1 MTTVPWNQDTIVIG
15 GTNNPSVTGTMFYT
29 NAANGAAGSFTAQP
43 AWTTPAITLAYG
55 ANMLSVTGTNSV
67 GAAASDSITITRA
80 MPPAPVVTIT
90 NTVTTVPWNQDT
102 IVIGGT
108 NNPSVTGTMFYTNA
122 ANGAAGSFT
131 AQPAWTTPAI
141 TLAYG
146 ANVLSVTGTNS
157 VGAAASDS
165 ITITR
170 AMPPAPLSPSRTR
183 RHPCRGPRPRLSSA
197 APTTQY
203 VTGTM
208 FYTNAANGAAGSFT
222 AQPAWTTP
230 AITLAYGANVLSVTG
245 TNSVGAAASDS
256 ITITR
261 AMPPAPVVTI
271 TNTATAV
278 PWTQATIVIG
288 GTNNQYV
295 TGTMFYTNAANGAA
309 GSFTAQPAWTTPAIT
324 LAYGANV
331 LSVTGTNSV
340 GAAASD
346 SITITRAM
354 PPAPVVTIT
363 NTVTTVPGQSTIIG
377 GTNNAYVTGT
387 MFYTNA
393 ANGAAG
399 SFTAQPAWTTPA
411 ITLAYGANVLSV
423 TGTNSVGA
431 AASASITITRPAP
444 VVTITNTVTTVP
456 WDQDTIVIGGTNNP
470 SVTGTM
476 FYTNAANGAAGS
488 FTAQPAWTTPA
499 ITLAYG
505 NNPVTVTGTN
515 SVGLV
520 ASASITITRPAPSTV
535 YVAPGGSNVWPYGSW
550 ANAATTIQA
559 AVSAVAT
566 GGTVWVSNGLYS
578 AGATVTPGYAL
589 TNRVCITNAI
599 TVQSVNGPAA
609 TFIVGAGPQGAGAV
623 RCVYMSAGVLSGFT
637 LTNGYTQT
645 SGDVTY
651 DQSGGGALLN
661 SGGTVSNCL
670 LTGCSTYR
678 YGGGACCDNGGT
690 LNNCTLSG
698 NSAYEEGGGVFFVGG
713 GTLNN
718 CLLYGN
724 TASYDGGGAY
734 CNEGGTLNNCTI
746 STNSA
751 GGSGAG
757 NGVSGYSSGTLNNCI
772 VFGDNDNGNSDINGS
787 GLTVQYT
794 CSPGLSG
801 SGCIT
806 NNPLFVNAA
815 AGNYRLSGASPC
827 INAGNNCLCP
837 RRHRPGRQPAH
848 HRRDGGPGGLRIR
861 VPPRPGRRS
870 ISTGRTPMCK
880 SPMPAAWN

>member
-1 MTTVPWNQDTIVIG
+1 MANGDGLGGGVFCNHGGTLNNCTISGNSAYDGGGDAGGVFCNGGNAEQLHRVFQRGGRRAEHDMDGYSYTVQYTCSPGLSGSGNIANDPLFVNAAAGNYQLSTGSPCINAGNNAYAQGATDLAGNPRIIGGTVDMGAYECLYPVVTITNTATSVPWTQTTIVIG
-15 GTNNPSVTGTMFYT
+15 GTNNQYVTGTMFYT

-55 ANMLSVTGTNSV
+55 ANVLSVTGTNSV

-146 ANVLSVTGTNS
+146 ANVLRSQ
-157 VGAAASDS
+157 
-165 ITITR
+165 
-170 AMPPAPLSPSRTR
+170 
-183 RHPCRGPRPRLSSA
+183 
-197 APTTQY
+197 APT
-203 VTGTM
+203 
-208 FYTNAANGAAGSFT
+208 A
-222 AQPAWTTP
+222 
-230 AITLAYGANVLSVTG
+230 LAL
-245 TNSVGAAASDS
+245 
-256 ITITR
+256 
-261 AMPPAPVVTI
+261 
-271 TNTATAV
+271 
-278 PWTQATIVIG
+278 
-288 GTNNQYV
+288 
-295 TGTMFYTNAANGAA
+295 
-309 GSFTAQPAWTTPAIT
+309 
-324 LAYGANV
+324 
-331 LSVTGTNSV
+331 
-340 GAAASD
+340 AASD

-431 AASASITITRPAP
+431 AASDSITITRPAP

-456 WDQDTIVIGGTNNP
+456 WNQDTIVIGGTNNP

-505 NNPVTVTGTN
+505 NNLVTVTGTN

-589 TNRVCITNAI
+589 MNRVCITNAI

-623 RCVYMSAGVLSGFT
+623 RCVYLVANARCQRLHADER
-637 LTNGYTQT
+637 LHA
-645 SGDVTY
+645 D
-651 DQSGGGALLN
+651 
-661 SGGTVSNCL
+661 
-670 LTGCSTYR
+670 
-678 YGGGACCDNGGT
+678 
-690 LNNCTLSG
+690 
-698 NSAYEEGGGVFFVGG
+698 
-713 GTLNN
+713 
-718 CLLYGN
+718 
-724 TASYDGGGAY
+724 
-734 CNEGGTLNNCTI
+734 I
-746 STNSA
+746 W
-751 GGSGAG
+751 GSQ
-757 NGVSGYSSGTLNNCI
+757 V
-772 VFGDNDNGNSDINGS
+772 
-787 GLTVQYT
+787 
-794 CSPGLSG
+794 
-801 SGCIT
+801 
-806 NNPLFVNAA
+806 
-815 AGNYRLSGASPC
+815 
-827 INAGNNCLCP
+827 
-837 RRHRPGRQPAH
+837 
-848 HRRDGGPGGLRIR
+848 
-861 VPPRPGRRS
+861 
-870 ISTGRTPMCK
+870 
-880 SPMPAAWN
+880 